1 MNEVTGK
8 EPSNILIVDDVE
20 TNRFILR
27 NIIIDM
33 GYQPVLAENGMQ
45 ALKMFPCCQPKL
57 VLLDV
62 AMPEMS
68 GFELCRILK
77 ANPATKD
84 VPIIFISA
92 FDEEED
98 IVKGFALGGED
109 YITKPFIQEEIKAR
123 VGLHL
128 RLYDS
133 NHNFAE
139 SNRRLQ
145 TLINEQVRQLE
156 QEKKR
161 VLYALANVAREN
173 SYYAKGHMERL
184 QYNCRILASAMQLST
199 LYEQV
204 ISDTYIDSIE
214 LSVPLCDLGNVAIP
228 MEILKKKGK
237 LSDEERRIMRNHT
250 TIGAKILAD
259 IKVTGDYND
268 FIEMSEEIALSHH
281 ENWDG
286 SGYPEGRKGDEI
298 PLSAQIVAV
307 VSDYCALTEN
317 RTYREAFDRESALE
331 VMQKGADVKY
341 NPDIFNIFK
350 KISRQLC

>member
-1 MNEVTGK
+1 MSEQTGK
-8 EPSNILIVDDVE
+8 ETTNILIVDDVE
-20 TNRFILR
+20 ANRFILR
-27 NIIIDM
+27 NIIMDM
-33 GYQPVLAENGMQ
+33 GYQPILAENGLQ
-45 ALKMFPCCQPKL
+45 ALKIFPRCKPRL
-57 VLLDV
+57 MLLDI
-62 AMPEMS
+62 AMPEMD

-77 ANPATKD
+77 ADPATRD

-98 IVKGFALGGED
+98 IIKGFELGGED
-109 YITKPFIQEEIKAR
+109 YVTKPFIPEEIKAR

-133 NHNFAE
+133 NHSLAE
-139 SNRRLQ
+139 SNRKLQ
-145 TLINEQVRQLE
+145 TLINEQVRQIE

-173 SYYAKGHMERL
+173 SYYAEGHMERL

-228 MEILKKKGK
+228 MEILKKKGA
-237 LSDEERRIMRNHT
+237 LSDEEMRIMQSHT
-250 TIGAKILAD
+250 ITGAKILED
-259 IKVTGDYND
+259 IKVGGDYND
-268 FIEMSEEIALSHH
+268 FIEMSAEIALSHH

-286 SGYPEGRKGDEI
+286 SGYPAGKKGMEI
-298 PLSAQIVAV
+298 PLSAQIVSI
-307 VSDYCALTEN
+307 VSAYCALTEE
-317 RTYREAFDRESALE
+317 RTYRDAYDREGALDI
-331 VMQKGADVKY
+331 MQRDADTKF
-341 NPDIFNIFK
+341 NPDIFQIFR
-350 KISRQLC
+350 KISRQLR